1 MNRHA
6 LTTLVRDWEPVDVP
20 RDDARDAARDELSRP
35 EYHRDDPS
43 PVRRALEWFLDHLG
57 DLISRAGDHS
67 PGGGLGLVVIVLLVI
82 AALVVLRLRL
92 GPLRTAR
99 RAELPLYG
107 EQGPLS
113 AAEHRAAADAH
124 ADRGHWDEAV
134 RERFRA
140 IVRALEERAV
150 LDVRPGRTADEAAAE
165 AGRALPEAAAD
176 LRAAAATFDDVH
188 YGGRTA
194 DRALDRDLRELDTR
208 CAAARPRVDERMPR

>member
-1 MNRHA
+1 MTRHA
-6 LTTLVRDWEPVDVP
+6 LATLVRDWDPVDIP
-20 RDDARDAARDELSRP
+20 RDDARDAARDELSRT
-35 EYHRDDPS
+35 EYHRNDAG
-43 PVRRALEWFLDHLG
+43 PVRRALDWFLDRLG

-107 EQGPLS
+107 DRGPLS

-124 ADRGHWDEAV
+124 AAGGRWDEAV

-165 AGRALPEAAAD
+165 AGRALPDAAAD

-194 DRALDRDLRELDTR
+194 DRDLDRDLRDLDAR
-208 CAAARPRVDERMPR
+208 CAAARPRVEERMPR